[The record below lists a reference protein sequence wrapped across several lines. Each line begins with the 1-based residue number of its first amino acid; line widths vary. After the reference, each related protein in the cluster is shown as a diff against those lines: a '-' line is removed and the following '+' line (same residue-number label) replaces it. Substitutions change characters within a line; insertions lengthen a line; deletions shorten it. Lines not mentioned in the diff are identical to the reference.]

1 MTLPF
6 ENDTRTIIHGL
17 AKADLK
23 THKLKTFLTATIIV
37 LATCL
42 MATIFS
48 VLVNDALDQANQ
60 APYHAMYR
68 AVNEDTKTTLQSDKD
83 FEAVGIYKSF
93 GNQVDRDGR
102 TDLAYMDEQA
112 LAFMGFR
119 LVDGVIPDSE
129 NEVLVSETYLKN
141 RALSVGDTFRF
152 AYVDSLTNE
161 EREEEFTVCGT
172 IQNKE
177 QERGEQFYVVT
188 SNSFQMKYAQQ
199 YSQITSDFSTET
211 AATVDVL
218 VLLNSD
224 YSSTGS
230 DTQKDFLKSKGE
242 SAGIPSFDVIINE
255 SYIDG
260 VYFDGT
266 VIAAVIFFSW
276 RLFVAFFLM
285 FASSFVIYSI
295 FYISIVNSMPM
306 YAQLISL
313 GTTQKQLRR
322 FLNTQGNMLA
332 VRFIPLGALISI
344 LLIVLISGVQWL
356 LYDALITLFAIL
368 LIYVVIKFA
377 LRKPAKLLA
386 NASPIEA
393 MKFRDGETAGSHKAL
408 KQITPDSLAKSNL
421 HTNRK
426 KNRMSIISLSISGTL
441 MIALAIFVSSINLP
455 AMIRQSYP
463 MDEDFQIG
471 IQMDNFYERFP
482 TIIQNNPLSDEL
494 MGQIT
499 DIPGVQKII
508 LDECVIGRL
517 VESAVNYTSLEDNLE
532 LLNSLSPELIANV
545 SEIVSGTVSYD
556 DLGTNEIVIN
566 KYRTDRSELN
576 YGDLQVGDSL
586 TFRFEVGGQTIEE
599 TFTVAGI
606 AYFPSTGLFYCTQ
619 EAIEQI
625 SPYNNTTHISI
636 FCDKN
641 YTESVKDRLASLISG
656 NPNLRLKVYSEEY
669 SMIAGFINVTMSS
682 LYAISAFVVIFGLLN
697 MINMLINSAIIRK
710 REFALLQAVG
720 MTNRQL
726 RKMLYREGMSVSIK
740 SALLAAAFGI
750 TIGGLLCYL
759 ANKVMALKFV
769 IFAIDPLP
777 VLLFA
782 AVLIGLQILVSYCIC
797 RSIEKTSLIE
807 NLRAE

>member
-6 ENDTRTIIHGL
+6 ENDTRRIIHGL

-23 THKLKTFLTATIIV
+23 THKLKTFLTAIIII

-266 VIAAVIFFSW
+266 VIAAVIFFTI
-276 RLFVAFFLM
+276 FLM

-421 HTNRK
+421 YTNRK

-508 LDECVIGRL
+508 LDECVMGRL

>member
-6 ENDTRTIIHGL
+6 ENDTRRIIHGL

-23 THKLKTFLTATIIV
+23 THKLKTFLTAIIII

-102 TDLAYMDEQA
+102 TDLAYMDEQT

-188 SNSFQMKYAQQ
+188 SNSFRMKYAQQ

-266 VIAAVIFFSW
+266 VIAAVIFFTI
-276 RLFVAFFLM
+276 FLM

-441 MIALAIFVSSINLP
+441 MIALAILVSSINLP

-482 TIIQNNPLSDEL
+482 TIIQNNPLSGEL

-499 DIPGVQKII
+499 DIPGVQKIV

-517 VESAVNYTSLEDNLE
+517 VESAVNYTSPEDNLE

-545 SEIVSGTVSYD
+545 SEIASGTVSYD

-586 TFRFEVGGQTIEE
+586 TFRFEVGGQIIEE

-636 FCDKN
+636 FCGKN
-641 YTESVKDRLASLISG
+641 YTEPVKDRLASLISG

-682 LYAISAFVVIFGLLN
+682 LYAVSAFVVIFGLLN

>member
-1 MTLPF
+1 
-6 ENDTRTIIHGL
+6 
-17 AKADLK
+17 
-23 THKLKTFLTATIIV
+23 
-37 LATCL
+37 
-42 MATIFS
+42 
-48 VLVNDALDQANQ
+48 
-60 APYHAMYR
+60 
-68 AVNEDTKTTLQSDKD
+68 
-83 FEAVGIYKSF
+83 
-93 GNQVDRDGR
+93 
-102 TDLAYMDEQA
+102 
-112 LAFMGFR
+112 
-119 LVDGVIPDSE
+119 
-129 NEVLVSETYLKN
+129 
-141 RALSVGDTFRF
+141 
-152 AYVDSLTNE
+152 
-161 EREEEFTVCGT
+161 
-172 IQNKE
+172 
-177 QERGEQFYVVT
+177 
-188 SNSFQMKYAQQ
+188 
-199 YSQITSDFSTET
+199 
-211 AATVDVL
+211 
-218 VLLNSD
+218 
-224 YSSTGS
+224 
-230 DTQKDFLKSKGE
+230 
-242 SAGIPSFDVIINE
+242 
-255 SYIDG
+255 
-260 VYFDGT
+260 
-266 VIAAVIFFSW
+266 
-276 RLFVAFFLM
+276 
-285 FASSFVIYSI
+285 
-295 FYISIVNSMPM
+295 M

-441 MIALAIFVSSINLP
+441 MIALAILVSSINLP

-508 LDECVIGRL
+508 LDECVMGRL
-517 VESAVNYTSLEDNLE
+517 VESAVNYTSPEDNLE

-726 RKMLYREGMSVSIK
+726 RKMLYREGMSVSSK

>member
-1 MTLPF
+1 
-6 ENDTRTIIHGL
+6 
-17 AKADLK
+17 
-23 THKLKTFLTATIIV
+23 
-37 LATCL
+37 
-42 MATIFS
+42 
-48 VLVNDALDQANQ
+48 
-60 APYHAMYR
+60 
-68 AVNEDTKTTLQSDKD
+68 
-83 FEAVGIYKSF
+83 
-93 GNQVDRDGR
+93 
-102 TDLAYMDEQA
+102 
-112 LAFMGFR
+112 
-119 LVDGVIPDSE
+119 
-129 NEVLVSETYLKN
+129 
-141 RALSVGDTFRF
+141 
-152 AYVDSLTNE
+152 
-161 EREEEFTVCGT
+161 
-172 IQNKE
+172 
-177 QERGEQFYVVT
+177 
-188 SNSFQMKYAQQ
+188 MKYAQQ

-266 VIAAVIFFSW
+266 VIAAVIFFTI
-276 RLFVAFFLM
+276 FLM

-421 HTNRK
+421 YTNRK

-508 LDECVIGRL
+508 LDECVMGRL

-641 YTESVKDRLASLISG
+641 YTESVKDRLAFLISG

>member
-1 MTLPF
+1 MCI
-6 ENDTRTIIHGL
+6 R
-17 AKADLK
+17 
-23 THKLKTFLTATIIV
+23 
-37 LATCL
+37 
-42 MATIFS
+42 
-48 VLVNDALDQANQ
+48 
-60 APYHAMYR
+60 
-68 AVNEDTKTTLQSDKD
+68 
-83 FEAVGIYKSF
+83 
-93 GNQVDRDGR
+93 DR
-102 TDLAYMDEQA
+102 
-112 LAFMGFR
+112 
-119 LVDGVIPDSE
+119 
-129 NEVLVSETYLKN
+129 
-141 RALSVGDTFRF
+141 
-152 AYVDSLTNE
+152 
-161 EREEEFTVCGT
+161 CGT

-266 VIAAVIFFSW
+266 VIAAVIFFTI
-276 RLFVAFFLM
+276 FLM

-441 MIALAIFVSSINLP
+441 MIALAILVSSINLP

-508 LDECVIGRL
+508 LDECVMGRL
-517 VESAVNYTSLEDNLE
+517 VESAVNYTSPEDNLE

-556 DLGTNEIVIN
+556 DLGMNEIVIN

>member
-6 ENDTRTIIHGL
+6 ENDTRRIIHGL

-23 THKLKTFLTATIIV
+23 THKLKTFLTAIIII

-102 TDLAYMDEQA
+102 TDLAYMDEQT

-188 SNSFQMKYAQQ
+188 SNSFRMKYAQQ

-266 VIAAVIFFSW
+266 VIAAVIFFTI
-276 RLFVAFFLM
+276 FLM

-441 MIALAIFVSSINLP
+441 MIALAILVSSINLP

-482 TIIQNNPLSDEL
+482 TIIQNNPLSGEL

-508 LDECVIGRL
+508 LDECVMGRL

-586 TFRFEVGGQTIEE
+586 TFRFEVGGQIIEE

>member
-1 MTLPF
+1 M
-6 ENDTRTIIHGL
+6 
-17 AKADLK
+17 KK
-23 THKLKTFLTATIIV
+23 
-37 LATCL
+37 
-42 MATIFS
+42 
-48 VLVNDALDQANQ
+48 
-60 APYHAMYR
+60 
-68 AVNEDTKTTLQSDKD
+68 
-83 FEAVGIYKSF
+83 
-93 GNQVDRDGR
+93 
-102 TDLAYMDEQA
+102 
-112 LAFMGFR
+112 
-119 LVDGVIPDSE
+119 
-129 NEVLVSETYLKN
+129 
-141 RALSVGDTFRF
+141 
-152 AYVDSLTNE
+152 
-161 EREEEFTVCGT
+161 EEFTVCGT

-188 SNSFQMKYAQQ
+188 SNSFRMKYAQQ

-266 VIAAVIFFSW
+266 VIAAVIFFTI
-276 RLFVAFFLM
+276 FLM

-393 MKFRDGETAGSHKAL
+393 MKFRNGETAGSHKAL

-441 MIALAIFVSSINLP
+441 MIALAILVSSINLP

-508 LDECVIGRL
+508 LDECVIGCL
-517 VESAVNYTSLEDNLE
+517 VESAVNYTSPEDNLE

-726 RKMLYREGMSVSIK
+726 RKMLYREGMSVSSK
-740 SALLAAAFGI
+740 SALLAAVFGI

>member
-6 ENDTRTIIHGL
+6 ENDTRRIIHGL

-188 SNSFQMKYAQQ
+188 SNSFRMKYAQQ

-266 VIAAVIFFSW
+266 VIAAVIFFTI
-276 RLFVAFFLM
+276 FLM

-421 HTNRK
+421 YTNRK

-517 VESAVNYTSLEDNLE
+517 VESAVNYTSPEDNLE

-750 TIGGLLCYL
+750 TIGGLLCFL

-769 IFAIDPLP
+769 IFVIDPLP

>member
-6 ENDTRTIIHGL
+6 ENDTSKTIHGL

-23 THKLKTFLTATIIV
+23 THKLKTFLTAIIII

-48 VLVNDALDQANQ
+48 VLVNDALSQANQ

-68 AVNEDTKTTLQSDKD
+68 AVNEDTKTSFQSDKD

-102 TDLAYMDEQA
+102 TDLAYMDEQT
-112 LAFMGFR
+112 LAFMGFQ
-119 LVDGVIPDSE
+119 LVDGVIPDKE

-141 RALSVGDTFRF
+141 RALSVGDTFLF

-188 SNSFQMKYAQQ
+188 SDRFRMKYAQQ

-211 AATVDVL
+211 ATTVDVL

-266 VIAAVIFFSW
+266 VIAAVIFFTI
-276 RLFVAFFLM
+276 FLM

-322 FLNTQGNMLA
+322 FLNTQGNILA

-344 LLIVLISGVQWL
+344 FLIVLISGVQWF
-356 LYDALITLFAIL
+356 LYDVLITLFAIL
-368 LIYVVIKFA
+368 LVYVVIKFA

-393 MKFRDGETAGSHKAL
+393 MKFRDGETGGSHKEL

-426 KNRMSIISLSISGTL
+426 KNRMSIISLSISGIL
-441 MIALAIFVSSINLP
+441 MIALAILVSSINLP

-499 DIPGVQKII
+499 DIPGVQKIV
-508 LDECVIGRL
+508 LDECVMGRL
-517 VESAVNYTSLEDNLE
+517 VESAVNYTSPEDNLE
-532 LLNSLSPELIANV
+532 LLNSLSPELVANV
-545 SEIVSGTVSYD
+545 SEVVSGTVSYD
-556 DLGTNEIVIN
+556 SLGTNEIVIN

-576 YGDLQVGDSL
+576 YGDLQVGDTL
-586 TFRFEVGGQTIEE
+586 TFRFDVGGQTIEE

-697 MINMLINSAIIRK
+697 MVNMLINSAIIRK

-740 SALLAAAFGI
+740 SALLAAVFGI

-769 IFAIDPLP
+769 IFTIDPLP

>member
-1 MTLPF
+1 M
-6 ENDTRTIIHGL
+6 
-17 AKADLK
+17 
-23 THKLKTFLTATIIV
+23 
-37 LATCL
+37 
-42 MATIFS
+42 
-48 VLVNDALDQANQ
+48 
-60 APYHAMYR
+60 
-68 AVNEDTKTTLQSDKD
+68 
-83 FEAVGIYKSF
+83 
-93 GNQVDRDGR
+93 
-102 TDLAYMDEQA
+102 
-112 LAFMGFR
+112 
-119 LVDGVIPDSE
+119 
-129 NEVLVSETYLKN
+129 
-141 RALSVGDTFRF
+141 
-152 AYVDSLTNE
+152 TNE

-266 VIAAVIFFSW
+266 VIAAVIFFTI
-276 RLFVAFFLM
+276 FLM

-421 HTNRK
+421 YTNRK

-508 LDECVIGRL
+508 LDECVMGRL

>member
-6 ENDTRTIIHGL
+6 ENDTRRIIHGL

-23 THKLKTFLTATIIV
+23 THKLKTFLTAIIII

-260 VYFDGT
+260 VYIDGT
-266 VIAAVIFFSW
+266 VIAAVIFFTI
-276 RLFVAFFLM
+276 FLM

-421 HTNRK
+421 YTNRK

-482 TIIQNNPLSDEL
+482 TIIQNNPLSGEL

-499 DIPGVQKII
+499 DIPGVQKIV

>member
-6 ENDTRTIIHGL
+6 ENDTRRIIHGL

-266 VIAAVIFFSW
+266 VIAAVIFFTI
-276 RLFVAFFLM
+276 FLM

-421 HTNRK
+421 YTTRK

-508 LDECVIGRL
+508 LDACVMGRL

>member
-6 ENDTRTIIHGL
+6 ENDTRRIIHGL

-23 THKLKTFLTATIIV
+23 THKLKTFLTAIIII

-102 TDLAYMDEQA
+102 TDLAYMDEQT

-188 SNSFQMKYAQQ
+188 SNSFRMKYAQQ

-266 VIAAVIFFSW
+266 VIAAVIFFTI
-276 RLFVAFFLM
+276 FLM

-441 MIALAIFVSSINLP
+441 MIALAILVSSINLP

-482 TIIQNNPLSDEL
+482 TIIQNNPLSGEL

-508 LDECVIGRL
+508 LDECVMGRL

-545 SEIVSGTVSYD
+545 SEIASGTVSYD

-586 TFRFEVGGQTIEE
+586 TFRFEVGGQIIEE

-641 YTESVKDRLASLISG
+641 YTEPVKDRLASLISG

-682 LYAISAFVVIFGLLN
+682 LYAVSAFVVIFGLLN

>member
-6 ENDTRTIIHGL
+6 ENDTSKVIHGL

-23 THKLKTFLTATIIV
+23 THKLKTFLTAIIII

-48 VLVNDALDQANQ
+48 VLVNDALSQANQ

-68 AVNEDTKTTLQSDKD
+68 AVNEDTKTIFQSDKD

-93 GNQVDRDGR
+93 GNQVDSDGR

-112 LAFMGFR
+112 LTFMGFQ

-266 VIAAVIFFSW
+266 VIAAVIFFTI
-276 RLFVAFFLM
+276 FLM

-421 HTNRK
+421 YTNRK

-508 LDECVIGRL
+508 LDECVMGRL

-545 SEIVSGTVSYD
+545 SEVVSGTVSYD
-556 DLGTNEIVIN
+556 SLGTNEIVIN
-566 KYRTDRSELN
+566 QYRTDRSELN
-576 YGDLQVGDSL
+576 YGDLQVGDTL
-586 TFRFEVGGQTIEE
+586 TFSFEVSGQTIEE

-669 SMIAGFINVTMSS
+669 SMIDWFINVTMSS

-697 MINMLINSAIIRK
+697 MVNMLINSAIVRK

-740 SALLAAAFGI
+740 SALLAAVFGI
-750 TIGGLLCYL
+750 AIGGLLCYL
-759 ANKVMALKFV
+759 ANEVLALKFV
-769 IFAIDPLP
+769 IFVVDPIP
-777 VLLFA
+777 VLLFGA
-782 AVLIGLQILVSYCIC
+782 ILIGLQILVSYGIC
-797 RSIEKTSLIE
+797 RTIEKTSLIE
-807 NLRAE
+807 NLRTE

>member
-1 MTLPF
+1 
-6 ENDTRTIIHGL
+6 
-17 AKADLK
+17 
-23 THKLKTFLTATIIV
+23 
-37 LATCL
+37 
-42 MATIFS
+42 
-48 VLVNDALDQANQ
+48 
-60 APYHAMYR
+60 
-68 AVNEDTKTTLQSDKD
+68 
-83 FEAVGIYKSF
+83 
-93 GNQVDRDGR
+93 
-102 TDLAYMDEQA
+102 
-112 LAFMGFR
+112 
-119 LVDGVIPDSE
+119 
-129 NEVLVSETYLKN
+129 
-141 RALSVGDTFRF
+141 
-152 AYVDSLTNE
+152 
-161 EREEEFTVCGT
+161 
-172 IQNKE
+172 
-177 QERGEQFYVVT
+177 
-188 SNSFQMKYAQQ
+188 MKYAQQ

-266 VIAAVIFFSW
+266 VIAAVIFFTI
-276 RLFVAFFLM
+276 FLM

-421 HTNRK
+421 YTNRK

-508 LDECVIGRL
+508 LDECVMGRL

>member
-6 ENDTRTIIHGL
+6 ENDTSKVIHGL

-23 THKLKTFLTATIIV
+23 THKLKTFLTAIIII

-48 VLVNDALDQANQ
+48 VLVNDALSQANQ

-68 AVNEDTKTTLQSDKD
+68 AVNEDTKTIFQSDKD

-93 GNQVDRDGR
+93 GNQVDSDGR

-112 LAFMGFR
+112 LTFMGFQ

-141 RALSVGDTFRF
+141 RALSVGDTFLF

-161 EREEEFTVCGT
+161 KREEEFTVCGT

-188 SNSFQMKYAQQ
+188 SDRFRMKYAQQ

-211 AATVDVL
+211 ATTVDVL

-255 SYIDG
+255 GYIDG

-266 VIAAVIFFSW
+266 VIVAVIFFTI
-276 RLFVAFFLM
+276 FLM

-295 FYISIVNSMPM
+295 FYISIVNSMPI

-344 LLIVLISGVQWL
+344 LLIVLISGIQWL
-356 LYDALITLFAIL
+356 LYDALITLFTIL

-377 LRKPAKLLA
+377 LRKPANLLA

-393 MKFRDGETAGSHKAL
+393 MKFRDGETAGSHRAL

-441 MIALAIFVSSINLP
+441 MIALAILVSSINLP

-482 TIIQNNPLSDEL
+482 TIIQNNPLSDGL

-499 DIPGVQKII
+499 DIPGVQKIV
-508 LDECVIGRL
+508 LDECVMGRL
-517 VESAVNYTSLEDNLE
+517 VESVVNYTSPEDNLE

-545 SEIVSGTVSYD
+545 SEVVSGTVSYD
-556 DLGTNEIVIN
+556 SLGTNEIVIN
-566 KYRTDRSELN
+566 QYRTDRSELN
-576 YGDLQVGDSL
+576 YGDLQVGDTL
-586 TFRFEVGGQTIEE
+586 TFSFEVSGQTIEE

-759 ANKVMALKFV
+759 ANKIMALKFV
-769 IFAIDPLP
+769 IFAIDPFP

-797 RSIEKTSLIE
+797 RSIERTSLIE

>member
-6 ENDTRTIIHGL
+6 ENDTRRIIHGL

-266 VIAAVIFFSW
+266 GIAAVIFFTI
-276 RLFVAFFLM
+276 FLM

-441 MIALAIFVSSINLP
+441 MIALAILVSSINLP

-482 TIIQNNPLSDEL
+482 TIIQNNPLSGEL

-499 DIPGVQKII
+499 DIPGVQKIV

-517 VESAVNYTSLEDNLE
+517 VESAVNYTSPEDNLE

-545 SEIVSGTVSYD
+545 SEIASGTVSYD

-586 TFRFEVGGQTIEE
+586 TFRFEVGGQIIEE

-641 YTESVKDRLASLISG
+641 YTEPVKDRLASLISG

-682 LYAISAFVVIFGLLN
+682 LYAVSAFVVIFGLLN

-769 IFAIDPLP
+769 FFAIDPLP

>member
-6 ENDTRTIIHGL
+6 ENDTRRIIHGL

-23 THKLKTFLTATIIV
+23 THKLKTFLTAIIII

-266 VIAAVIFFSW
+266 VIAAVIFFTI
-276 RLFVAFFLM
+276 FLM

-482 TIIQNNPLSDEL
+482 TIIQNNPLSGEL

-499 DIPGVQKII
+499 DIPGVQKIV

-545 SEIVSGTVSYD
+545 SEIASGTVSYD

>member
-6 ENDTRTIIHGL
+6 ENDTRRIIHGL

-23 THKLKTFLTATIIV
+23 THKLKTFLTAIIII

-102 TDLAYMDEQA
+102 TDLAYMDEQT

-266 VIAAVIFFSW
+266 VIAAVIFFTI
-276 RLFVAFFLM
+276 FLM

-482 TIIQNNPLSDEL
+482 TIIQNNPLSGEL

-499 DIPGVQKII
+499 DIPGVQKIV

-517 VESAVNYTSLEDNLE
+517 VESAVNYTSPEDNLE

-545 SEIVSGTVSYD
+545 SEIASGTVSYD

-586 TFRFEVGGQTIEE
+586 TFRFEVGGQIIEE

-641 YTESVKDRLASLISG
+641 YTEPVKDRLASLISG

-682 LYAISAFVVIFGLLN
+682 LYAVSAFVVIFGLLN

>member
-6 ENDTRTIIHGL
+6 ENDTRRIIHGL

-23 THKLKTFLTATIIV
+23 THKLKTFLTAIIII

-102 TDLAYMDEQA
+102 TDLAYMDEQT

-266 VIAAVIFFSW
+266 VIAAVIFFTI
-276 RLFVAFFLM
+276 FLM

-421 HTNRK
+421 YTNRK

-508 LDECVIGRL
+508 LDECVMGRL

>member
-6 ENDTRTIIHGL
+6 ENDTRRIIHGL

-23 THKLKTFLTATIIV
+23 THKLKTFLTAIIII

-102 TDLAYMDEQA
+102 TDLAYMDEQT

-188 SNSFQMKYAQQ
+188 SNSFRMKYAQQ

-266 VIAAVIFFSW
+266 VIAAVIFFTI
-276 RLFVAFFLM
+276 FLM

-441 MIALAIFVSSINLP
+441 MIALAILVSSINLP

-482 TIIQNNPLSDEL
+482 TIIQNNPLSGEL

-499 DIPGVQKII
+499 VIPGVQKIV

-517 VESAVNYTSLEDNLE
+517 VESAVNYTSPEDNLE

-545 SEIVSGTVSYD
+545 SEIASGTVSYD

-586 TFRFEVGGQTIEE
+586 TFRFEVGGQIIEE

-641 YTESVKDRLASLISG
+641 YTEPVKDRLASLISG

-682 LYAISAFVVIFGLLN
+682 LYAVSAFVVIFGLLN

>member
-6 ENDTRTIIHGL
+6 ENDTRRIMHGL

-48 VLVNDALDQANQ
+48 VLVNDALGQANQ

-266 VIAAVIFFSW
+266 VIAAVIFFTI
-276 RLFVAFFLM
+276 FLM

-421 HTNRK
+421 YTNRK

-508 LDECVIGRL
+508 LDECVMGRL

-641 YTESVKDRLASLISG
+641 YTESVKDKLASLISG

-726 RKMLYREGMSVSIK
+726 RKLLYREGMSGSIK
-740 SALLAAAFGI
+740 AALLAAAFGI

-759 ANKVMALKFV
+759 ANKVMALKFF

>member
-6 ENDTRTIIHGL
+6 ENDTRRIIHGL

-23 THKLKTFLTATIIV
+23 THKLKTFLTAIIII

-266 VIAAVIFFSW
+266 VIAAVIFFTI
-276 RLFVAFFLM
+276 FLM

>member
-1 MTLPF
+1 
-6 ENDTRTIIHGL
+6 
-17 AKADLK
+17 
-23 THKLKTFLTATIIV
+23 
-37 LATCL
+37 
-42 MATIFS
+42 
-48 VLVNDALDQANQ
+48 
-60 APYHAMYR
+60 MYR

-119 LVDGVIPDSE
+119 LVDGVIPDIE

-266 VIAAVIFFSW
+266 VIAAVIFFTI
-276 RLFVAFFLM
+276 FLM

-508 LDECVIGRL
+508 LDECVMGRL

>member
-6 ENDTRTIIHGL
+6 ENDTRRIIHGL

-23 THKLKTFLTATIIV
+23 THKLKTFLTAIIII

-188 SNSFQMKYAQQ
+188 SNSFRMKYAQQ

-266 VIAAVIFFSW
+266 VIAAVIFFTI
-276 RLFVAFFLM
+276 FLM

-421 HTNRK
+421 YTNRK

-482 TIIQNNPLSDEL
+482 TIIQNNPLSGEL

-499 DIPGVQKII
+499 DIPGVQKIV

-545 SEIVSGTVSYD
+545 SEIASGTVSYD

-586 TFRFEVGGQTIEE
+586 TFRFEVGGQIIEE

-641 YTESVKDRLASLISG
+641 YTEPVKDRLASLISG

-682 LYAISAFVVIFGLLN
+682 LYAVSAFVVIFGLLN

>member
-6 ENDTRTIIHGL
+6 ENDTSKVIHGL

-23 THKLKTFLTATIIV
+23 THKLKTFLTAIIII

-48 VLVNDALDQANQ
+48 VLVNDALSQANQ

-68 AVNEDTKTTLQSDKD
+68 AVNEDTKTIFQSDKD

-93 GNQVDRDGR
+93 GNQVDSDGR

-112 LAFMGFR
+112 LTFMGFQ

-141 RALSVGDTFRF
+141 RALSVGDTFLF

-161 EREEEFTVCGT
+161 KREEEFTVCGT

-188 SNSFQMKYAQQ
+188 SDRFRMKYAQQ

-211 AATVDVL
+211 ATTVDVL

-255 SYIDG
+255 GYIDG

-266 VIAAVIFFSW
+266 VIVAVIFFTI
-276 RLFVAFFLM
+276 FLM

-344 LLIVLISGVQWL
+344 LLIVLISGIQWL
-356 LYDALITLFAIL
+356 LYDALITLFTIL

-377 LRKPAKLLA
+377 LRKPANLLA

-393 MKFRDGETAGSHKAL
+393 MKFRDGETAGSHRAL

-441 MIALAIFVSSINLP
+441 MIALAILVSSINLP

-499 DIPGVQKII
+499 DIPGVQKIV
-508 LDECVIGRL
+508 LDECVMGRL
-517 VESAVNYTSLEDNLE
+517 VESVVNYTSPEDNLE

-545 SEIVSGTVSYD
+545 SEVVSGTVSYD
-556 DLGTNEIVIN
+556 SLGTNEIVIN
-566 KYRTDRSELN
+566 QYRTDRSELN
-576 YGDLQVGDSL
+576 YGDLQVGDTL
-586 TFRFEVGGQTIEE
+586 TFSFEVSGQTIEE

-759 ANKVMALKFV
+759 ANKIMALKFV
-769 IFAIDPLP
+769 IFAIDPFP

-797 RSIEKTSLIE
+797 RSIERTSLIE

>member
-6 ENDTRTIIHGL
+6 ENDTRRIIHGL

-119 LVDGVIPDSE
+119 LVDGVIPDIE

-266 VIAAVIFFSW
+266 VIAAVIFFTI
-276 RLFVAFFLM
+276 FLM

-508 LDECVIGRL
+508 LDECVMGRL

>member
-6 ENDTRTIIHGL
+6 ENDTRRIIHGL

-23 THKLKTFLTATIIV
+23 THKLKTFLTAIIII

-102 TDLAYMDEQA
+102 TDLAYMDEQT

-266 VIAAVIFFSW
+266 VIAAVIFFTI
-276 RLFVAFFLM
+276 FLM

-441 MIALAIFVSSINLP
+441 MIALAILVSSINLP

-482 TIIQNNPLSDEL
+482 TIIQNNPLSGEL

-499 DIPGVQKII
+499 DIPGVQKIV

-517 VESAVNYTSLEDNLE
+517 VESAVNYTSPEDNLE

-545 SEIVSGTVSYD
+545 SEIASGTVSYD

-586 TFRFEVGGQTIEE
+586 TFRFEVGGQIIEE

-641 YTESVKDRLASLISG
+641 YTEPVKDRLASLISG

-682 LYAISAFVVIFGLLN
+682 LYAVSAFVVIFGLLN

>member
-6 ENDTRTIIHGL
+6 ENDTSKVIHGL

-23 THKLKTFLTATIIV
+23 THKLKTLLTAIIIV
-37 LATCL
+37 LATGL
-42 MATIFS
+42 MATVFS
-48 VLVNDALDQANQ
+48 ILVNDALNQANQ

-68 AVNEDTKTTLQSDKD
+68 AVNEDTKTIFQSDKD

-93 GNQVDRDGR
+93 GNQVDRGGR

-112 LAFMGFR
+112 MAFMGFLLR
-119 LVDGVIPDSE
+119 DGVIPE
-129 NEVLVSETYLKN
+129 NENDVLVSDTYLKN
-141 RALSVGDTFRF
+141 HALSVGDSFLF
-152 AYVDSLTNE
+152 SYVDSLTNE
-161 EREEEFTVCGT
+161 EREEEFTVCGI
-172 IQNKE
+172 IQNKK
-177 QERGEQFYVVT
+177 QENGNQFYIVT
-188 SNSFQMKYAQQ
+188 SDCFRMKYAQQ
-199 YSQITSDFSTET
+199 YSEVTSDFSTET
-211 AATVDVL
+211 AATVDIL

-224 YSSTGS
+224 YSSTSS
-230 DTQKDFLKSKGE
+230 DTQKDFLKNKGE
-242 SAGIPSFDVIINE
+242 LACIPGFDIIINE

-266 VIAAVIFFSW
+266 VIAAVLFFSI
-276 RLFVAFFLM
+276 FLM

-295 FYISIVNSMPM
+295 YYISIVNSMPM

-322 FLNTQGNMLA
+322 FLNMQGNMLA
-332 VRFIPLGALISI
+332 IRFLPLGALISV
-344 LLIVLISGVQWL
+344 LLIVLISGIQWL
-356 LYDALITLFAIL
+356 LYDVLITLFAAL
-368 LIYVVIKFA
+368 LVYVVIKFA
-377 LRKPAKLLA
+377 LRKPARLLA
-386 NASPIEA
+386 NTSPIEA
-393 MKFRDGETAGSHKAL
+393 MKFRDGVSGAFHKPL
-408 KQITPDSLAKSNL
+408 KQITPNSLAKSNL

-441 MIALAIFVSSINLP
+441 MIALAILVSSINLP

-494 MGQIT
+494 MEQIT
-499 DIPGVQKII
+499 DIPGVQKIVLEKCI
-508 LDECVIGRL
+508 IGRL
-517 VESAVNYTSLEDNLE
+517 VESVVNYPSPGDNLE
-532 LLNSLSPELIANV
+532 SINSLSPELIANV
-545 SEIVSGTVSYD
+545 SEVASGTISYD
-556 DLGTNEIVIN
+556 ELGTNKIVIN

-576 YGDLQVGDSL
+576 YGDLQVGDTL
-586 TFRFEVGGQTIEE
+586 TFHFEVGEQTIEKNY
-599 TFTVAGI
+599 TVAGI
-606 AYFPSTGLFYCTQ
+606 AYFPSTGLFYCTR
-619 EAIEQI
+619 EAIEQL

-641 YTESVKDRLASLISG
+641 YTDTVKDSLTSLISG

-669 SMIAGFINVTMSS
+669 SMIDWFINVTMSS

-697 MINMLINSAIIRK
+697 MVNMLINSAIVRK

-740 SALLAAAFGI
+740 SALLAAVFGI
-750 TIGGLLCYL
+750 AIGGLLCYL
-759 ANKVMALKFV
+759 ANEVLALKFV
-769 IFAIDPLP
+769 IFVVDPIP
-777 VLLFA
+777 VLLFGA
-782 AVLIGLQILVSYCIC
+782 ILIGLQILVSYGIC
-797 RSIEKTSLIE
+797 RTIEKTSLIE
-807 NLRAE
+807 NLRTE